1 MVSKRALKHV
11 LGEIRDAS
19 GLSLALF
26 GGKGELLALSEG
38 EGQLFEELEKEGLVS
53 DRLKEYVRSLAEG
66 EEKTW
71 QQGGVCFLRTGD
83 ERGEDFVFVL
93 AGTGEGDVLPLLR
106 LSAVALSGLFRHQE
120 KRQDRDS
127 FFRRLILGQLL
138 PGEVSE
144 QARQLRLDERS
155 RRAVFLIKVRE
166 DGCDTVLDILYPL
179 YAGPAGGIL
188 FQAEPGIFVY
198 VRTLGEK
205 EDTAKL
211 EEIGKNMIDVINT
224 EGMEDA
230 YLSFGI
236 PAEELSLLPRSYEEA
251 WIAMK
256 AGRIFFREKHVISYD
271 RLGIGRLIYSLP
283 MPLCRQFLGE
293 VFAQADPGA
302 LDEEALTTI
311 RQFFEDSLN
320 VAETARHLYIHR
332 NTLVYRLDKIQ
343 KGLGLNIRNFDDAM
357 MLRLGLMVYEYVR
370 EKEQEEEKERKTD
383 GRTDV

>member
-38 EGQLFEELEKEGLVS
+38 KGQLFEELEKEGLVS
-53 DRLKEYVRSLAEG
+53 DRLKEYVRSLAER

-71 QQGGVCFLRTGD
+71 QQGGVCFLRTGN
-83 ERGEDFVFVL
+83 ERGEDFVL

-138 PGEVSE
+138 PGEVLE

>member
-1 MVSKRALKHV
+1 MVSKRELKNV
-11 LGEIRDAS
+11 LGELGNAS

-38 EGQLFEELEKEGLVS
+38 EKQFFEEMEKEGLDS
-53 DRLKEYVRSLAEG
+53 DGLKEYVRLLAERG
-66 EEKTW
+66 EKDACR
-71 QQGGVCFLRTGD
+71 GNMCFLRAGD
-83 ERGEDFVFVL
+83 GRGEEFLL
-93 AGTGEGDVLPLLR
+93 AGTGEGDVMTCLR
-106 LSAVALSGLFRHQE
+106 LSAVALSGLFCRQE
-120 KRQDRDS
+120 KRQAQDD

-138 PGEVSE
+138 PSEVSD
-144 QARQLRLDERS
+144 QARLLRLDS
-155 RRAVFLIKVRE
+155 RARRIVFLVKVRDE
-166 DGCDTVLDILYPL
+166 GCDTVFDILRPL
-179 YAGPAGGIL
+179 YGSAAGGIL
-188 FQAEPGIFVY
+188 FQGEPGAFVY
-198 VRTLGEK
+198 VRTLREG

-211 EEIGKNMIDVINT
+211 EEIGKNIIDVINT
-224 EGMEDA
+224 EGMQDA
-230 YLSFGI
+230 YLSFGT
-236 PAEELSLLPRSYEEA
+236 PSEELSLLNRSYEEA

-256 AGRIFFREKHVISYD
+256 AGRIFFQERHVISYD

-293 VFAQADPGA
+293 VFARSAPGV
-302 LDEEALTTI
+302 LDEEALTTV

-332 NTLVYRLDKIQ
+332 NTLVYRLDKLQ

-370 EKEQEEEKERKTD
+370 EKEQEEEKERKTN